1 MAIDYKVVEKG
12 QPGVVGG
19 GEIKFYTQ
27 IVYGKEATVDE
38 LVKNIEKF
46 SALSESDIRG
56 VIYALENVAQGR
68 IVRLE
73 KLGSFYPTISSQ
85 GETEEKRC
93 LFQLYQESKR
103 ELQARHPDFGV
114 AERSRFQKSFRLIL
128 VEVKNHAW
136 FHFKPRVVRPK
147 T

>member
-1 MAIDYKVVEKG
+1 MSIDYKVVEKG

-19 GEIKFYTQ
+19 GEKKFYAQ

-56 VIYALENVAQGR
+56 VIYALENVAQDLLAQGR

-73 KLGSFYPTISSQ
+73 KLGSFYPAISSQ
-85 GETEEKRC
+85 GEAEEKDVSSNSIRRVSVN
-93 LFQLYQESKR
+93 YR
-103 ELQARHPDFGV
+103 PGAR
-114 AERSRFQKSFRLIL
+114 IL
-128 VEVKNHAW
+128 AALKEAG
-136 FHFKPRVVRPK
+136 FKKVSG
-147 T
+147 

>member
-1 MAIDYKVVEKG
+1 MDIDFKVVEKA

-19 GEIKFYTQ
+19 GKKKFYAH

-56 VIYALENVAQGR
+56 VIYALENVAQDLLARGR

-73 KLGSFYPTISSQ
+73 KLGSFYPAISSR
-85 GETEEKRC
+85 GETEEKNVSSNSIRRVSVNYRPGNRI
-93 LFQLYQESKR
+93 LSALR
-103 ELQARHPDFGV
+103 EAG
-114 AERSRFQKSFRLIL
+114 
-128 VEVKNHAW
+128 
-136 FHFKPRVVRPK
+136 FKKVSG
-147 T
+147 

>member
-1 MAIDYKVVEKG
+1 MAIEYKVIERS

-19 GEIKFYTQ
+19 GEKKFYAS
-27 IVYGKEATVDE
+27 IVYGREVTIDE

-56 VIYALENVAQGR
+56 VIYALENVAQDMLSQGR

-73 KLGSFYPTISSQ
+73 KLGSFYPAISSK
-85 GETEEKRC
+85 GEVEQSGVTGASIRRVSVN
-93 LFQLYQESKR
+93 YR
-103 ELQARHPDFGV
+103 PGAR
-114 AERSRFQKSFRLIL
+114 IL
-128 VEVKNHAW
+128 AAIRNAG
-136 FHFKPRVVRPK
+136 FKKAKKEAAAVPAA

>member
-19 GEIKFYTQ
+19 GEKKFYAQ

-56 VIYALENVAQGR
+56 VIYALENVAQDLLSQGR

-73 KLGSFYPTISSQ
+73 KLGSFYPAISSR
-85 GETEEKRC
+85 GEAEEKDVSSNSIRRVSVN
-93 LFQLYQESKR
+93 YR
-103 ELQARHPDFGV
+103 PGAR
-114 AERSRFQKSFRLIL
+114 IL
-128 VEVKNHAW
+128 AALKEAG
-136 FHFKPRVVRPK
+136 FKK
-147 T
+147 ITG

>member
-1 MAIDYKVVEKG
+1 MAIDFKVVEKA

-19 GEIKFYTQ
+19 GKKKFYAH

-56 VIYALENVAQGR
+56 VIYALENVAQDLLARGR

-73 KLGSFYPTISSQ
+73 KLGSFYPAISSR
-85 GETEEKRC
+85 GETEEKNVSSNSIRRVSVNYRPGNRI
-93 LFQLYQESKR
+93 LSALR
-103 ELQARHPDFGV
+103 EAG
-114 AERSRFQKSFRLIL
+114 
-128 VEVKNHAW
+128 
-136 FHFKPRVVRPK
+136 FKKVSG
-147 T
+147 

>member
-1 MAIDYKVVEKG
+1 MSIDYKVVEKG

-19 GEIKFYTQ
+19 GEKKFYAQ

-56 VIYALENVAQGR
+56 VIYALENVAQDLLAQGR

-73 KLGSFYPTISSQ
+73 KLGSFYPAINSQ
-85 GETEEKRC
+85 GEAKEKDVSSNSIRRVSVN
-93 LFQLYQESKR
+93 YR
-103 ELQARHPDFGV
+103 PGAR
-114 AERSRFQKSFRLIL
+114 IL
-128 VEVKNHAW
+128 AALKEAG
-136 FHFKPRVVRPK
+136 FKKVSG
-147 T
+147 

>member
-19 GEIKFYTQ
+19 GEKKFYAQ

-56 VIYALENVAQGR
+56 VIYALENVAQDLLSQGR

-73 KLGSFYPTISSQ
+73 KLGSFYPAISSR
-85 GETEEKRC
+85 GEAEEKDVSSNSIRRVSVN
-93 LFQLYQESKR
+93 YR
-103 ELQARHPDFGV
+103 PGAR
-114 AERSRFQKSFRLIL
+114 IL
-128 VEVKNHAW
+128 AALKEAG
-136 FHFKPRVVRPK
+136 FKK
-147 T
+147 ING